1 MAQSSGKVGPSTSVE
16 TFVSAEVA
24 GVAHTAKYRVS
35 KTPTGASFTFQ
46 QDNTSGTRRLDYYI
60 GSGVVGRSYAMAV
73 GRFLFQAPVSF
84 YTSAA
89 RWELSP
95 GFEKST
101 EVVLTRPVE
110 PTCLRCHASGIQD
123 VPGTVNGYQE
133 PAFVEGGI
141 SCERCHG
148 PGQTHLREMKLG
160 ARSANPAIVNPAKLD
175 PQRRDSICA
184 QCHLAGASEI
194 GKQRSVA
201 EFRPGDVFSEYVA
214 VFQWNTPDA
223 GLAVNSHFE
232 RMTQSTC
239 RKAAGPKLWCGSCHD
254 PHSVPSQENKVAY
267 FRDRCFQCHDG
278 SSCALPIVERTKAGD
293 DCVKCHM
300 PRTGARTVKHAAF
313 TDHSIPRFNVKSTPG
328 LAVPPDAVLLPLSGI
343 PSSDRELGLA
353 YANVAIEKNNK
364 VWGMRAFEL
373 LRKAAEMNPDD
384 ARVASQLA
392 QLYDRMGNERK
403 ACELYAQAV
412 RSEPA
417 SVAAKVN
424 LGTCMAKEG
433 RVTESIELWSDVVAR
448 APGLESARFNLAVAQ
463 YRSGDAAAARRTLRE
478 ALAINP
484 TSRRAVQL
492 MRQLDVQGPH

>member
-1 MAQSSGKVGPSTSVE
+1 MAQSSGKVAPSTSVE
-16 TFVSAEVA
+16 TFANAEVA
-24 GVAHTAKYRVS
+24 GVAGTPKYRVS
-35 KTPTGASFTFQ
+35 KTPAGASFTFQ
-46 QDNTSGTRRLDYYI
+46 QDDTTGTRPLDYYI
-60 GSGVVGRSYAMAV
+60 GSGVVGRSYATAI
-73 GRFLFQAPVSF
+73 GKFLFQAPVSF
-84 YTSAA
+84 YTSAR

-110 PTCLRCHASGIQD
+110 PTCLRCHASGIQAI
-123 VPGTVNGYQE
+123 PGTVNGYRE
-133 PAFVEGGI
+133 PPFLEGGI

-148 PGQTHLREMKLG
+148 PGETHIRAMKLG
-160 ARSANPAIVNPAKLD
+160 APSGSRAIVNPAKLE

-194 GKQRSVA
+194 GKQRSAA
-201 EFRPGDVFSEYVA
+201 EFRPGDVFFDYVA

-239 RKAAGPKLWCGSCHD
+239 RKAAGPKFWCGSCHD
-254 PHSVPSQENKVAY
+254 PHSVPSQEKKVAY
-267 FRDRCFQCHDG
+267 YRDRCFQCHDS
-278 SSCALPIVERTKAGD
+278 SSCALPIPERTKAGD

-313 TDHSIPRFNVKSTPG
+313 TDHSIPRSNAKASPG
-328 LAVPPDAVLLPLSGI
+328 GAIPPDAVLLPLTGI
-343 PSSDRELGLA
+343 ASSDRELGLA
-353 YANVAIEKNNK
+353 YANVAIEKNNR

-373 LRKAAEMNPDD
+373 LRKAAEVSPND

-433 RVTESIELWSDVVAR
+433 RVAESIELWSDVVAR

-463 YRSGDAAAARRTLRE
+463 YRSGDAAAAQRTLRE

-484 TSRRAVQL
+484 ASRRAVQL
-492 MRQLDVQGPH
+492 MRQLEIAVPR